1 MEKVKVLQI
10 ITRLDA
16 GGSATSVMELAARL
30 DKQRYA
36 TFVVAGK
43 TNDPDGAVRQFLEK
57 RGVAHVFLNDL
68 VRPVA
73 VWSDLKVL
81 WRLYRMIRKGRYDI
95 VHTHTSKA
103 GILGRW
109 AAWLAG
115 VPRIVHTT
123 HGHIFYGYFGKLL
136 TGLFIFAERVTALIT
151 DRVVVLTRM
160 ERDDHLRLKI
170 GSTDRLTVIPTAID
184 LSAFSV
190 DPKNGQQLR
199 HQLGIPQEDIVFG
212 SVARLDP
219 VKGNRFLIDAM
230 AQMLKKYPATTLV
243 LVGDGSERESL
254 MGHCHA
260 LGIQDRVIFTGHQ
273 RDVARHLN
281 LMDIF
286 VLASIN
292 EGMGM
297 VLLEA
302 MACAKAVIATRT
314 GGIPEIIEDGYNGI
328 LVPPGD
334 ADALAH
340 AMMELLAHPDTRSRL
355 EENAKKFDL
364 QKFNIDK
371 MVSDMEQLYA
381 SVLAPCPLDC

>member
-30 DKQRYA
+30 DKERYTVFLA
-36 TFVVAGK
+36 AGK
-43 TNDPDGAVRQFLEK
+43 TYDPDGTVRRFLDEE
-57 RGVAHVFLNDL
+57 GIAYTFIADL

-73 VWSDLKVL
+73 VWSDLKAFG
-81 WRLYRMIRKGRYDI
+81 RLYWMIRKGRYDI

-109 AAWLAG
+109 AARLAG
-115 VPRIVHTT
+115 VPRIVHAT
-123 HGHIFYGYFGKLL
+123 HGHIFYGYFGKFL
-136 TGLFIFAERVTALIT
+136 TGLFIFAERVTARIT
-151 DRVVVLTRM
+151 DKIIVLTRM
-160 ERDDHLRLKI
+160 EGDDHMRLKI
-170 GSTDRLTVIPTAID
+170 ASSDKLAVIPTGID
-184 LSAFSV
+184 LSAFSAE
-190 DPKNGQQLR
+190 PQRGGQLR
-199 HQLGIPQEDIVFG
+199 HQLGIPEGDIVFG
-212 SVARLDP
+212 CVARLDP
-219 VKGNRFLIDAM
+219 IKGNRFLIDAM
-230 AQMLKKYPATTLV
+230 AQVLKKYPATTLV
-243 LVGDGSERESL
+243 LVGDGSEREGL
-254 MGHCHA
+254 MHQCRA

-314 GGIPEIIEDGYNGI
+314 GGIPEIIEDGHNGI

-334 ADALAH
+334 AGALAR
-340 AMMELLAHPDTRSRL
+340 AMMDLLAHPDKRTAL
-355 EENAKKFDL
+355 AQNAKKFEL
-364 QKFNIDK
+364 HKFSIDK
-371 MVSDMEQLYA
+371 MVSDTEQLYA
-381 SVLAPCPLDC
+381 SLLKEKV